1 MAVAWYRFTAT
12 FGRRWGGYLAIVL
25 LIGMIGGIAMASV
38 AAARRTQS
46 SYPAFLA
53 STNPSDL
60 TMTVYST
67 SSGAAGASLTAE
79 IARLADVRHVD
90 SLVTPTFFPLTSH
103 GAPRLDVANV
113 VVSVGSIDGMMLDQ
127 DRLAV
132 VEGRRA
138 DQNRA
143 GEIMMTSG
151 AANLLHVHVGQLCAP
166 RLLHPA

>member
-60 TMTVYST
+60 TMTVYSIG
-67 SSGAAGASLTAE
+67 SGSA
-79 IARLADVRHVD
+79 
-90 SLVTPTFFPLTSH
+90 
-103 GAPRLDVANV
+103 APR
-113 VVSVGSIDGMMLDQ
+113 
-127 DRLAV
+127 
-132 VEGRRA
+132 
-138 DQNRA
+138 
-143 GEIMMTSG
+143 
-151 AANLLHVHVGQLCAP
+151 
-166 RLLHPA
+166 